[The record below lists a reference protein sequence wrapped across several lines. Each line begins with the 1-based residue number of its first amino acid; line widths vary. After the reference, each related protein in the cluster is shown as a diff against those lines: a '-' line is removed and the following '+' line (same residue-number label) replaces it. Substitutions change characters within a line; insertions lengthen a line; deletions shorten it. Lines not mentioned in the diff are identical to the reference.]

1 MKREHCIDNEQEM
14 SEEEKGHVL
23 IFAFILISV
32 LVFFKSFFKGYSDGQ
47 THVSFHHQ
55 EHIYIYVYFFY
66 FSFLSQ
72 CTPGVADVIDVTQ
85 VTDQRS

>member
-14 SEEEKGHVL
+14 SEEEKGQVL
-23 IFAFILISV
+23 IFAFIIISV
-32 LVFFKSFFKGYSDGQ
+32 LVFSNLSLKAILMVKHTSAFTTRS
-47 THVSFHHQ
+47 
-55 EHIYIYVYFFY
+55 IYICVYFFY